1 LKAGQAD
8 FEDKIATV
16 YFQLVLKICQRINE
30 PLNCMQRV
38 QPQGFEEF
46 WIRFQNH
53 ILKLS
58 HKYWEMEQ
66 SRTGVMLLHY
76 IADAGSWRKQMVIF
90 CMLKTIRTLSSV
102 IEDFNFI
109 VV

>member
-1 LKAGQAD
+1 LKAGQAS
-8 FEDKIATV
+8 FEDEIATV
-16 YFQLVLKICQRINE
+16 YFQLVLKIRQRING
-30 PLNCMQRV
+30 PLNCMDEV
-38 QPQGFEEF
+38 QPQRFEEF
-46 WIRFQNH
+46 WIRFQHH

-66 SRTGVMLLHY
+66 SRTGVMLPHY

-102 IEDFNFI
+102 IEDFIFI